1 MALSEADIDALI
13 EEILNGSQELYVAAM
28 SSLMVSHFME
38 GVSKL
43 KDEAALLHLANQ
55 FPQQAKTILM
65 QYQDV
70 ISDEIKRAVEDAL
83 KDSVAADLD
92 QLKKI
97 YGDDASKMA
106 EHYWKQGATKHFVE
120 VAKKTADQVAEIVRR
135 QNILMEENAEK
146 TWYAVTKDAVNEAV
160 LGTKIRDKI
169 VADAVTRLMDE
180 GIKTIDYGHDGRPTV
195 SNEVDVAVKR
205 HIVSQVSQVGG
216 QLSMDAMESYNHKFA
231 ITSAHYGARPSHARW
246 QGLPGCLTG
255 EVVVDGTKYPD
266 FYVLTGYEGKRGPN
280 VALGN
285 RLKGV
290 NCRHSVYPFFP
301 GITKLP
307 DREFKEAQKK
317 WGKSSDDYYA
327 DLQRQRELE
336 RRIRKTKREIAG
348 MEQAGLDLDNP
359 DYVQK
364 RLKLGKQQK
373 SLKEWCDKNKLTRQP
388 KREKAYGVLKQPRA
402 LKSTRASQFV
412 AESRGRVNIE
422 IDRFV
427 PCLLDTKTGEL
438 VDTEVFRFS
447 TKSALKGYNTKTGWD
462 INWQK
467 LPSDVEVYGLTLKGS
482 SEIQGLIGIRQ
493 DNDAQATYLHYLK
506 SAPRNDKRISGKQ
519 DYEGVGG
526 HLLAIAAEQS
536 IKSGFGGFMYGFA
549 ENARLEKHYAETYG
563 AVHFGA
569 LHPYHFVISEQ
580 AALQI
585 LERYN
590 YKWKQ

>member
-1 MALSEADIDALI
+1 MALSEADIDELI

-28 SSLMVSHFME
+28 SSLMVSHFMK

-43 KDEAALLHLANQ
+43 KDEAALLHLTNQ

-160 LGTKIRDKI
+160 LGTKLRDKI

-205 HIVSQVSQVGG
+205 HIVSQVSQVGS

-255 EVVVDGTKYPD
+255 EVVVDSTKYPD

-280 VALGN
+280 VALGD

-301 GITKLP
+301 GITQLP

-327 DLQRQRELE
+327 DLQHQRELE

-388 KREKAYGVLKQPRA
+388 KREKAFGVLKQPRA
-402 LKSTRASQFV
+402 LKSTNRYKA
-412 AESRGRVNIE
+412 R
-422 IDRFV
+422 
-427 PCLLDTKTGEL
+427 
-438 VDTEVFRFS
+438 
-447 TKSALKGYNTKTGWD
+447 
-462 INWQK
+462 
-467 LPSDVEVYGLTLKGS
+467 
-482 SEIQGLIGIRQ
+482 
-493 DNDAQATYLHYLK
+493 
-506 SAPRNDKRISGKQ
+506 RIS
-519 DYEGVGG
+519 
-526 HLLAIAAEQS
+526 
-536 IKSGFGGFMYGFA
+536 
-549 ENARLEKHYAETYG
+549 
-563 AVHFGA
+563 
-569 LHPYHFVISEQ
+569 
-580 AALQI
+580 
-585 LERYN
+585 RYN
-590 YKWKQ
+590 YPVTQKQIDEVLNNELSGVRLTAKPTYSGRIRTPGKTTISYTDDGKKYISAIQIGKQASDSKKELIDTILHEELEARIAINKHSSEKYWALNESTDDERHAYIQRVIDKYIKMKGL